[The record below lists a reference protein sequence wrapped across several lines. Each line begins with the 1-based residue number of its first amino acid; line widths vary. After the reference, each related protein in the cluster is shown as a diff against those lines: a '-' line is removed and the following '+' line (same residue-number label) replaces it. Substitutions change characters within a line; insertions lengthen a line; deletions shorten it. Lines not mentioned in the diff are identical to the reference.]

1 MHSMQDFL
9 TNHVLSH
16 RHKKSIVKDR
26 LVYFTAQQTEATKSK
41 CHRFC
46 FLSIWHY

>member
-9 TNHVLSH
+9 TNHVDI
-16 RHKKSIVKDR
+16 KKSIVKDR